1 MVDVEDLIISVRT
14 DESEN
19 DSRIGTTFHHFKT
32 LYVCSHILLVCQNMN
47 FPSVLIHNKTEY
59 VSNEHF

>member
-32 LYVCSHILLVCQNMN
+32 LTIRMFSHSS
-47 FPSVLIHNKTEY
+47 SVSKHELSKC
-59 VSNEHF
+59 FDPQ

>member
-19 DSRIGTTFHHFKT
+19 DSRIGTTFHNFKT
-32 LYVCSHILLVCQNMN
+32 LYVRSHILLVCQNMN

>member
-19 DSRIGTTFHHFKT
+19 DSGIGTTFHHFKA
-32 LYVCSHILLVCQNMN
+32 LYVRSHILLVCQNI
-47 FPSVLIHNKTEY
+47 PSALIHSNTEY